1 MSFRTRSSIH
11 LIASAM
17 FTLLAACASEP
28 PAPAS
33 IENMEEVS
41 ATVQGIDVEKR
52 LVTLRDNQGGEP
64 VTVQV
69 SPEVRNLAQVKVGDQ
84 VVVRY
89 YEALAAELRSRGGS
103 SGSTQAPVR
112 DTAMSRAAE
121 GARPAALV
129 GEETRQTVRITSV
142 DKKNHIVSFYGSDGL
157 SRAVPVR
164 TPQGQEFISKLKP
177 GDEVELTY
185 TEALAVSVEPMKQ

>member
-11 LIASAM
+11 LGAVAIV
-17 FTLLAACASEP
+17 TLLAACASDP

-33 IENMEEVS
+33 IENVEEVS
-41 ATVQGIDVEKR
+41 ATVQSIDVEKR
-52 LVTLRDNQGGEP
+52 LVTLRDNEGGEP

-69 SPEVRNLAQVKVGDQ
+69 SPEVRNLAQVKAGDQ

-89 YEALAAELRSRGGS
+89 YEALAAELRSRGDG

-112 DTAMSRAAE
+112 DTAMGRAAE

-129 GEETRQTVRITSV
+129 GEETKQTVRIVSV
-142 DKKNHIVSFYGSDGL
+142 DNKNHIVSFYGSDGL

-164 TPQGQEFISKLKP
+164 TPQGQEFVSKLKP

-185 TEALAVSVEPMKQ
+185 TEALAVSVEPAK

>member
-1 MSFRTRSSIH
+1 MSLRSRSSLH
-11 LIASAM
+11 LSVFSIL
-17 FTLLAACASEP
+17 TLLAACASAP
-28 PAPAS
+28 PDPTS
-33 IENMEEVS
+33 IESMEEVS

-52 LVTLRDNQGGEP
+52 LVTLRDQDGAT

-69 SPEVRNLAQVKVGDQ
+69 APEVRNLAQVKAGDQ

-89 YEALAAELRSRGGS
+89 YEALAAELRSRGDG

-112 DTAMSRAAE
+112 DTMMSRAAE

-129 GEETRQTVRITSV
+129 GEETRQTVRIASV
-142 DKKNHIVSFYGSDGL
+142 DKKNHIVSFYASDGL
-157 SRAVPVR
+157 ARSVPVR

-185 TEALAVSVEPMKQ
+185 TEALAVSVEPTN

>member
-1 MSFRTRSSIH
+1 MSFRTRSSLH
-11 LIASAM
+11 LSALAILA
-17 FTLLAACASEP
+17 LLAACTSAP
-28 PAPAS
+28 PDPAS
-33 IENMEEVS
+33 IESVEEVS
-41 ATVQGIDVEKR
+41 ATVQSIDVEKR
-52 LVTLRDNQGGEP
+52 LVTLRDKEGET

-69 SPEVRNLAQVKVGDQ
+69 SPEVRNLAQVKAGDQ

-89 YEALAAELRSRGGS
+89 YEALAAELRSRGDG
-103 SGSTQAPVR
+103 SGSTAAPVR

-164 TPQGQEFISKLKP
+164 TPQGQEFIAKLKP

-185 TEALAVSVEPMKQ
+185 TEALAVSVEPSN

>member
-1 MSFRTRSSIH
+1 MLSRTRCSLH
-11 LIASAM
+11 LSAFAM
-17 FTLLAACASEP
+17 STLLAACASEP

-33 IENMEEVS
+33 IENIQEVS
-41 ATVQGIDVEKR
+41 ATVQGVDVEKR
-52 LVTLRDNQGGEP
+52 LVTLRDNNGGEP

-69 SPEVRNLAQVKVGDQ
+69 SPDVRNLAQVKAGDQ

-89 YEALAAELRSRGGS
+89 YEALAAELRSRGDS

-112 DTAMSRAAE
+112 DTAMGRAAE

-129 GEETRQTVRITSV
+129 GEETRQTVRIISV
-142 DKKNHIVSFYGSDGL
+142 DNKNHIVSFYGADGL

-164 TPQGQEFISKLKP
+164 TPQGQEFVSKLKP

-185 TEALAVSVEPMKQ
+185 TEAFAVSVEPAK